1 MKARMLEEENSCV
14 AATVAPEDLRRGDFV
29 AVLSQIVELPTFL
42 WDDILPNSRDE
53 LVRIRYLP
61 TDDRVPL
68 KVKAICLP
76 FVFVKSPSDQYQTM
90 DIRLANL
97 VRLHRAYAKKV
108 WKRLRTP
115 AVKVTLGCGTSR

>member
-68 KVKAICLP
+68 KVKAMAAH
-76 FVFVKSPSDQYQTM
+76 VERRAS
-90 DIRLANL
+90 IRGNCACI
-97 VRLHRAYAKKV
+97 VRESS
-108 WKRLRTP
+108 LR
-115 AVKVTLGCGTSR
+115 KI